1 MICPK
6 CGFSQPDDYY
16 CAQCGVNVEK
26 YVQKKRKKRFN
37 LGLIITVLSRN
48 KMWPPE
54 PGDALGKC
62 EEKPLELQDLEISL
76 RASKKHPEDLHSMM
90 PQKGARHR
98 ASRRKVPLPA
108 KDGLTRASDWTTIP
122 TAR

>member
-37 LGLIITVLSRN
+37 LGLIITVLSIA
-48 KMWPPE
+48 
-54 PGDALGKC
+54 DLSLALFMSI
-62 EEKPLELQDLEISL
+62 D
-76 RASKKHPEDLHSMM
+76 
-90 PQKGARHR
+90 
-98 ASRRKVPLPA
+98 RKSVV
-108 KDGLTRASDWTTIP
+108 
-122 TAR
+122 

>member
-6 CGFSQPDDYY
+6 CDFSQPDDYY

-26 YVQKKRKKRFN
+26 YVQKKKKRFN
-37 LGLIITVLSRN
+37 LGLIITVLSIAALSL
-48 KMWPPE
+48 E

-62 EEKPLELQDLEISL
+62 EEKPLELQDLEISFP
-76 RASKKHPEDLHSMM
+76 ASKELPEDPHSMM
-90 PQKGARHR
+90 EQKGARHR
-98 ASRRKVPLPA
+98 ASPRKVPLPV
-108 KDGLTRASDWTTIP
+108 KRGLKKAAAWTTIP